1 MPQSVSQMPPFF
13 ANEDN
18 TVHYQLPPQVYYEG
32 VNVDDE
38 IPSVDFN
45 LTVQRMI
52 MFVGATRN
60 YPGLHHN
67 DRVAQ
72 ANGAERMFLQ
82 NNSCLMLWE
91 RVVSDWMG
99 VYSRV
104 KSATFRIT
112 NFHLSGDIVH
122 VGGKITKKW
131 QENGLNLVE
140 LTMLSHTP
148 RRVGM
153 TGTVILALPST
164 KFPTTTPMWDN
175 DGQATVVC
183 Q

>member
-1 MPQSVSQMPPFF
+1 MQTFYPSVDTTIQWPIP
-13 ANEDN
+13 A
-18 TVHYQLPPQVYYEG
+18 QVYYEG
-32 VNVDDE
+32 VSEGDE

-60 YPGLHHN
+60 FPGLHHN

-72 ANGAERMFLQ
+72 KQGAAPAMFLQ

-91 RVVSDWMG
+91 RVVSDWIG
-99 VYSRV
+99 IYARV
-104 KSATFRIT
+104 RSASFRIT
-112 NFHLSGDIVH
+112 EFHLAGDIIH
-122 VGGKITKKW
+122 TGGKITKKW

-140 LTMLSHTP
+140 LTMQSDSP
-148 RRVGM
+148 RRPCM
-153 TGTVILALPST
+153 TGNVIVALPSN
-164 KFPTTTPMWDN
+164 KYPTTTPMWDL
-175 DGQATVVC
+175 DGKATVVC

>member
-112 NFHLSGDIVH
+112 NMSPGSAPVSNA
-122 VGGKITKKW
+122 GSTRESQQEIT
-131 QENGLNLVE
+131 
-140 LTMLSHTP
+140 
-148 RRVGM
+148 R
-153 TGTVILALPST
+153 ALG
-164 KFPTTTPMWDN
+164 F
-175 DGQATVVC
+175 
-183 Q
+183 

>member
-1 MPQSVSQMPPFF
+1 MQAPSLDTTLYMPRFGI
-13 ANEDN
+13 
-18 TVHYQLPPQVYYEG
+18 PPQIYYEQ
-32 VNVDDE
+32 VNEGDE
-38 IPSVDFN
+38 IPAVDFN

-52 MFVGATRN
+52 MFVGVTRN
-60 YPGLHHN
+60 FPGLHHN

-72 ANGAERMFLQ
+72 NQGAAPAMFLQ

-99 VYSRV
+99 VYGRV
-104 KSATFRIT
+104 RSASFRIT
-112 NFHLSGDIVH
+112 EFHLAGDTIH
-122 VGGKITKKW
+122 VGGTVASKR

-140 LTMLSHTP
+140 LTMESKTP

-153 TGTVILALPST
+153 TGTVTVALPSLSY
-164 KFPTTTPMWDN
+164 PTTTPMWDRE
-175 DGQATVVC
+175 GKATVLS

>member
-1 MPQSVSQMPPFF
+1 M
-13 ANEDN
+13 ANQPAFYPNVDN
-18 TVHYQLPPQVYYEG
+18 TVHAIPPPQVYFEG
-32 VNVDDE
+32 VNEGDE
-38 IPSVDFN
+38 IPAVEFN

-67 DRVAQ
+67 DRIAQ
-72 ANGAERMFLQ
+72 ANGATGMFLQ

-91 RVVSDWMG
+91 RCISDWMG
-99 VYSRV
+99 CYARV

-112 NFHLSGDIVH
+112 DFHVVGDIIRT
-122 VGGKITKKW
+122 GGTITKKW

-140 LTMLSHTP
+140 VTMLSHTP

-153 TGTVILALPST
+153 TGSITLALPSV
-164 KFPTTTPMWDN
+164 KYPTTTPMWDN
-175 DGQATVVC
+175 DSKATVRC

>member
-1 MPQSVSQMPPFF
+1 MQQFPPFYG
-13 ANEDN
+13 APPVDS
-18 TVHYQLPPQVYYEG
+18 TVRWPIPPQVYYES
-32 VNVDDE
+32 VNVGDE

-60 YPGLHHN
+60 FPGLHHN

-72 ANGAERMFLQ
+72 KQGAAPAMFLQ

-91 RVVSDWMG
+91 RVISDWMG
-99 VYSRV
+99 VYGRV
-104 KSATFRIT
+104 KSANFRIT
-112 NFHLSGDIVH
+112 EFHLAGDIIH
-122 VGGKITKKW
+122 VGGTITKKW

-140 LTMLSHTP
+140 VTMESKTP

-153 TGTVILALPST
+153 TGSITVALPTTARPTST
-164 KFPTTTPMWDN
+164 PRWDN
-175 DGQATVVC
+175 NGVAV
-183 Q
+183 

>member
-1 MPQSVSQMPPFF
+1 MTTFYGTPPVDSTIRW
-13 ANEDN
+13 AI
-18 TVHYQLPPQVYYEG
+18 PPQVYYEG
-32 VNVDDE
+32 VNEGDE

-60 YPGLHHN
+60 FPGLHHN

-72 ANGAERMFLQ
+72 KQGAAPNMFLQ

-99 VYSRV
+99 VYGRV
-104 KSATFRIT
+104 KSANFRIT
-112 NFHLSGDIVH
+112 EFHLAGDIIH

-140 LTMLSHTP
+140 LTMQSDTP
-148 RRVGM
+148 RRAGM
-153 TGTVILALPST
+153 TGTVIVALPSV
-164 KFPTTTPMWDN
+164 KYPTTTPRWDLE
-175 DGQATVVC
+175 GKATVVC

>member
-1 MPQSVSQMPPFF
+1 MQAPSLDSTMYMPRW
-13 ANEDN
+13 
-18 TVHYQLPPQVYYEG
+18 TIPPQVYYEQ
-32 VNVDDE
+32 VNEGDQ

-60 YPGLHHN
+60 FPGLHHN

-72 ANGAERMFLQ
+72 KQGAAPGMFLQ

-99 VYSRV
+99 IYGRV
-104 KSATFRIT
+104 RKSSFRIT
-112 NFHLSGDIVH
+112 DFHLAGEIIH
-122 VGGKITKKW
+122 VGGTIHRKW

-140 LTMLSHTP
+140 LVMESKSP
-148 RRVGM
+148 RRVCM
-153 TGTVILALPST
+153 TGTVTVALPSL
-164 KFPTTTPMWDN
+164 KYPTTTPMWDRE
-175 DGQATVVC
+175 GKATVAC

>member
-1 MPQSVSQMPPFF
+1 MQAPTYDSMVHKPRW
-13 ANEDN
+13 
-18 TVHYQLPPQVYYEG
+18 TVPPQVYYEQ
-32 VNVDDE
+32 VNEGDE

-52 MFVGATRN
+52 MFVGVTRN
-60 YPGLHHN
+60 FPGLHHN

-72 ANGAERMFLQ
+72 NQGAAPAMFLQ

-99 VYSRV
+99 VYGRV
-104 KSATFRIT
+104 RSASFRIT
-112 NFHLSGDIVH
+112 EFHLAGDTIH
-122 VGGKITKKW
+122 VGGKVSKKW

-140 LTMLSHTP
+140 LEMQSNTP

-153 TGTVILALPST
+153 RGTVTVALPSMNY
-164 KFPTTTPMWDN
+164 PTTTPMWDRE
-175 DGQATVVC
+175 GKATVVC

>member
-1 MPQSVSQMPPFF
+1 MPLPAYYPSVDSTIHWPI
-13 ANEDN
+13 
-18 TVHYQLPPQVYYEG
+18 PPQVYFEG
-32 VNVDDE
+32 VSEGDE
-38 IPSVDFN
+38 IPAVDFN

-67 DRVAQ
+67 DRVAP
-72 ANGAERMFLQ
+72 ANGATAMFLQ

-99 VYSRV
+99 IYARV
-104 KSATFRIT
+104 RTATFRIT
-112 NFHLSGDIVH
+112 DFHTAGDTIH
-122 VGGKITKKW
+122 VAGEVTKKR

-140 LTMLSHTP
+140 LTMMSHTP

-153 TGTVILALPST
+153 TGTVTVALPSS
-164 KFPTTTPMWDN
+164 KYPTTTPMWDG
-175 DGQATVVC
+175 DGKATVVC

>member
-1 MPQSVSQMPPFF
+1 MQPFYP
-13 ANEDN
+13 
-18 TVHYQLPPQVYYEG
+18 TVDTTIRWPIPPQVYFEQ
-32 VNVDDE
+32 VNVGDD
-38 IPSVDFN
+38 IPAVDFN

-60 YPGLHHN
+60 FPGLHHN

-72 ANGAERMFLQ
+72 NRGAAPGIFLQ

-99 VYSRV
+99 IYGRV
-104 KSATFRIT
+104 RSATFRIT
-112 NFHLSGDIVH
+112 EFHLAGDIIH
-122 VGGKITKKW
+122 VSGKITKKW

-140 LTMLSHTP
+140 LTIQSDTP

-153 TGTVILALPST
+153 IGAVIVALPSIRY
-164 KFPTTTPMWDN
+164 PTTTPMWDRE
-175 DGQATVVC
+175 GKATVVC